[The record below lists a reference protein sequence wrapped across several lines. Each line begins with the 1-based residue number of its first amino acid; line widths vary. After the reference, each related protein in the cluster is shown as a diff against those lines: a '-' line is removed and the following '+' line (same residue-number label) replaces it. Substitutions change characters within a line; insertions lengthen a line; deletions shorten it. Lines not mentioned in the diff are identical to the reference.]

1 VIYYFFKNK
10 KALFCI
16 RVIDQVLSL
25 FPKKKVPLPVPQK
38 ILLSNMAHLGDLI
51 MATAVLPVLKKA
63 YPEAQVGFLIGSWN
77 REVLE
82 SHPLIDKVHFFD
94 HAKLNRFE
102 KTFARK
108 AWRHMTTRYR
118 ALKEIRKEK
127 YDVAIDLYYYF
138 PNAIPLFW
146 QAGIPH
152 RLGYSSGGFGPL
164 LTHAFAYEE
173 KNQYLAAYYLQ
184 LLIPL
189 GIPPSIL
196 RLLHTTVP
204 PSKAQ
209 FNDAVILHMGV
220 GDPEREWEEERWSK
234 LIELLDVQGIKL
246 LFTGRGAKEKERID
260 RLKNKNGVNLCDA
273 LDFSALLSYV
283 KGARLTISSDTGI
296 LHVAAALNTPS
307 IVLFS
312 KQVNPYERIQDEAIT
327 LKMKLTSTPQE
338 VYEKVLSVLNLSM

>member
-1 VIYYFFKNK
+1 MYYFFKNK

-16 RVIDQVLSL
+16 RLIDQFLSL
-25 FPKKKVPLPVPQK
+25 FPKKKASLSVPKK

-51 MATAVLPVLKKA
+51 MATAVLPVLRKA
-63 YPEAQVGFLIGSWN
+63 YPEAQIGFVIGSWN

-82 SHPLIDKVHFFD
+82 SHPLVDKIHFFD
-94 HAKLNRFE
+94 HAKLSRSE
-102 KTFARK
+102 KTFLK
-108 AWRHMTTRYR
+108 KLWRHMMTRHR
-118 ALKEIRKEK
+118 TLKEIREEK

-146 QAGIPH
+146 QAAIPC

-164 LTHAFAYEE
+164 LTHSFAYEE
-173 KNQYLAAYYLQ
+173 KNQYLAVYYLP

-196 RLLHTTVP
+196 TLLHTTVP

-220 GDPEREWEEERWSK
+220 GDPEREWEEESWSK
-234 LIELLDVQGIKL
+234 LIDLLDVQGIKL
-246 LFTGRGAKEKERID
+246 LFTGRGEKERERID

-296 LHVAAALNTPS
+296 LHVAAAVNTPS

-312 KQVNPYERIQDEAIT
+312 KQANPYERIQDEAIT
-327 LKMKLTSTPQE
+327 LKMTLKSTPKE
-338 VYEKVLSVLNLSM
+338 VYEKALSVLNLSM